1 MKIRRLCLH
10 NFRGIQ
16 DMTLEFS
23 PGVTALVGMNGAG
36 KSAVLDALAGMLM
49 KQQLDFLFP
58 RTFPS
63 GLNQAWWDSFN
74 LGPGDIRYGATQA
87 SLSASFYPPADGSN
101 DRIEIGAGFA
111 FRPPETMGLLNY
123 PIHRSSV
130 PAALYYDVQR
140 AVEKIDL
147 ATHSAK
153 STRLLDSFWQVLS
166 HGQANFTAFFNWFRD
181 REDDE
186 NEKIRDQ
193 PGYCDAGLQ
202 AVRDA
207 ITAFTGFHSFR
218 VRRKPQP
225 HLTLIKQDTE
235 LNVMQ
240 LSDGERSLLALVGDL
255 AHRLATWREVF
266 PANVAHADAEPF
278 NDEAIVLIDE
288 IELHLHPGWQR
299 DVLHKLRT
307 VFPNC
312 QFIVTT
318 HSPQVVGELKP
329 EEICLLN
336 AGRFMGHPE
345 YSYGLD
351 SASALEFFMDAE
363 ARNPDVRHKLDAI
376 AHALEDDQLE
386 QAKHLIDALRT
397 ETGDIPDLLQHQSAL
412 ESLHG
417 CAGVE

>member
-1 MKIRRLCLH
+1 MKIRQLSLH

-36 KSAVLDALAGMLM
+36 KSAVLDALAGMLLR
-49 KQQLDFLFP
+49 QQIDFLLP
-58 RTFPS
+58 YTQPI
-63 GLNQAWWDSFN
+63 GLTQDWWQKFR
-74 LGPGDIRYGATQA
+74 LGEGDIRHGTTCAKIAARFQA
-87 SLSASFYPPADGSN
+87 AP
-101 DRIEIGAGFA
+101 RIVVDQVEIGPGFT
-111 FRPPETMGLLNY
+111 FRPMSGGGVIVNDNM
-123 PIHRSSV
+123 
-130 PAALYYDVQR
+130 PAAIYYDVQR
-140 AVEKIDL
+140 AVNRIDL
-147 ATHSAK
+147 ATDRPK
-153 STRLLDSFWQVLS
+153 SLPLVDSFWQVLD
-166 HGQANFTAFFNWFRD
+166 HGQANFDRFFNWFRE

-193 PGYCDAGLQ
+193 PSYCDAGLQ

-207 ITAFTGFHSFR
+207 ITAFTGFHGFR
-218 VRRKPQP
+218 VRRKPRP

-235 LNVMQ
+235 LSVMQ
-240 LSDGERSLLALVGDL
+240 LSDGERSLLALVGDI
-255 AHRLATWREVF
+255 AHRLANWREVS
-266 PANVAHADAEPF
+266 PANVDHAVTEPF

-299 DVLHKLRT
+299 EVLHKLRT

-351 SASALEFFMDAE
+351 SASALEFFMNGE
-363 ARNPDVRHKLDAI
+363 ARNPDVRRKLDAI